1 MKKNILPRPFID
13 ETLIHPFR
21 EMSDVL
27 SLSCVISDALER
39 DQTMRY
45 DMKPKAADKKI
56 I

>member
-27 SLSCVISDALER
+27 SLSCVISDAWSAI
-39 DQTMRY
+39 
-45 DMKPKAADKKI
+45 KPCAMI
-56 I
+56 